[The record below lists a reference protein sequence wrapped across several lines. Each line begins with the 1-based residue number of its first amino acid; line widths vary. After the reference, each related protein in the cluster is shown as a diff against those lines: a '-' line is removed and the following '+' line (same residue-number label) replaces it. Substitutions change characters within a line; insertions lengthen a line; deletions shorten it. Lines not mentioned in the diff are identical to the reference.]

1 MRRLLCLSILLAL
14 PCAAS
19 ADQLGAAGSIRPEST
34 PAIEGAGAPA
44 DAAPVLDLSF
54 DPPLP
59 AEQRPRAVAP
69 YAAPAPPGR
78 DAAAPFSVGVKIKT
92 RPPEVGNPAARATA
106 DPEDPQTLTDKVEG
120 IVERSTVGLTGTYR
134 F

>member
-1 MRRLLCLSILLAL
+1 MRRLLYLSILLAL

-59 AEQRPRAVAP
+59 TEQRPRAVAP
-69 YAAPAPPGR
+69 HAAPAPPGR
-78 DAAAPFSVGVKIKT
+78 DAAVPFSVGVKIKT
-92 RPPEVGNPAARATA
+92 RPEVGRPASRASS
-106 DPEDPQTLTDKVEG
+106 DPEDQQTLTDEVEG

>member
-1 MRRLLCLSILLAL
+1 MRCLLCLSILLAL

-19 ADQLGAAGSIRPEST
+19 ADQLSAAGSIRPEST
-34 PAIEGAGAPA
+34 PAIEGAEASA
-44 DAAPVLDLSF
+44 DPAPVLDLSF

-59 AEQRPRAVAP
+59 AEQRPPAVAP
-69 YAAPAPPGR
+69 HAEPAPPGR

-92 RPPEVGNPAARATA
+92 RREVGSPASRASS
-106 DPEDPQTLTDKVEG
+106 DPEDRQTLTDEVEG
-120 IVERSTVGLTGTYR
+120 IVERSTVGVTGTYR